1 VLAEGCLLQDSL
13 IRESVIGLRSIM
25 GPDVRI
31 TRTVMM
37 GADFYET
44 AEQKAENRRLGQP
57 DVGIGRGCTI
67 EGAIIDKNSRIGEG
81 VTIRSHPLDEEMVE
95 TENTVIRDGIVVIP
109 KNAVIPD
116 GTII

>member
-1 VLAEGCLLQDSL
+1 MLAEGCLLQDSL
-13 IRESVIGLRSIM
+13 IRESVFGLRSIM

-44 AEQKAENRRLGQP
+44 PEQKAGNRRLGRP

-67 EGAIIDKNSRIGEG
+67 EGAIIDKNARIGEG
-81 VTIRSHPLDEEMVE
+81 VTIRPRALDEGLVEM
-95 TENTVIRDGIVVIP
+95 ENYVIRDGIVVIP
-109 KNAVIPD
+109 KNVVISD

>member
-13 IRESVIGLRSIM
+13 IRESVIGLRSII

-44 AEQKAENRRLGQP
+44 PEQKAENRRLGRP

-67 EGAIIDKNSRIGEG
+67 EGAIIDKNAHIGEG
-81 VTIRSHPLDEEMVE
+81 VTIRAHAPGEEMLE
-95 TENTVIRDGIVVIP
+95 IENYVIRDGIVVIP